1 MFPCDAV
8 CSTSIL
14 RHGTL
19 TSCHRSSV
27 VSVHIRGACFLKQKL
42 QYRMLQVLGM
52 TSQKHDI
59 GDVDDVIDGRADD
72 DVVETL

>member
-1 MFPCDAV
+1 
-8 CSTSIL
+8 
-14 RHGTL
+14 
-19 TSCHRSSV
+19 
-27 VSVHIRGACFLKQKL
+27 
-42 QYRMLQVLGM
+42 MLSM